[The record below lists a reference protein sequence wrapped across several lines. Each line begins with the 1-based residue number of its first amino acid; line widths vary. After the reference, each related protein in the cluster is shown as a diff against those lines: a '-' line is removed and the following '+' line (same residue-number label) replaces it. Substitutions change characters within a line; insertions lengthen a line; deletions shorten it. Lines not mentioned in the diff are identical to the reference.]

1 MHIQLGH
8 EYVLK
13 GGGEKSVLS
22 IYFSFCISSRMNSNR
37 PFEGRLMN
45 LDQGLQQLP
54 ADGKRLGAAV
64 FTSGREA
71 MREAGKY
78 MQRMLP
84 F

>member
-1 MHIQLGH
+1 MHIQLERG
-8 EYVLK
+8 YVMK
-13 GGGEKSVLS
+13 GRGEKSVLS
-22 IYFSFCISSRMNSNR
+22 IYCSFCTFSRMNSNR
-37 PFEGRLMN
+37 LSGGRLS

-54 ADGKRLGAAV
+54 EDEERLGGAI

-78 MQRMLP
+78 MLRMLP

>member
-1 MHIQLGH
+1 
-8 EYVLK
+8 
-13 GGGEKSVLS
+13 
-22 IYFSFCISSRMNSNR
+22 
-37 PFEGRLMN
+37 MN
-45 LDQGLQQLP
+45 LGQGLQQLP
-54 ADGKRLGAAV
+54 ADGKRLGGAI